1 MMTTTR
7 ATAPAAAAAPAP
19 ARVPATLGL
28 PSPDAALP
36 RLDAPGRAR
45 VLGAALAALGAL
57 LLGLVLQAVVVSPLH
72 EARDQHVRYDELRSA
87 LANGTAPVGQVT
99 TADTLLPVGTPVA
112 ILRVPELHLD
122 AVVSEGTTSQA
133 LLSGPGHRRDTPL
146 PGQTG
151 ASVVMGRQSTFGG
164 PFAHLDRLR
173 PGATITAVTGQG
185 TATYRVVGVRR
196 SGSALPA
203 VLGAGEG
210 RLTLVSATG
219 TPFLPSDVVRVD
231 ARLVSDPFVTPRA
244 VVQTPEL
251 SAAERAFAGDPE
263 AWPWLVIALAGLAL
277 AALAFAF
284 LRGWWGRWQA
294 WLTCGPALLLLGLL
308 AGQQVFVLLPNL
320 L

>member
-1 MMTTTR
+1 MTTT
-7 ATAPAAAAAPAP
+7 APVPAP
-19 ARVPATLGL
+19 VLAL

-36 RLDAPGRAR
+36 HLEASARAR
-45 VLGAALAALGAL
+45 VLGSALAAAGAL

-72 EARDQHVRYDELRSA
+72 ESRDQHVRYDQLRSA
-87 LANGTAPVGQVT
+87 LANGTAPVGQIS
-99 TADTLLPVGTPVA
+99 ADDALLPTGTPVA
-112 ILRVPELHLD
+112 ILRVPALHLD

-146 PGQTG
+146 PGQSG

-164 PFAHLDRLR
+164 PFAHLDRLTT
-173 PGATITAVTGQG
+173 GATITTVTGQG
-185 TATYRVVGVRR
+185 TAVYRVTGVRR

-203 VLGAGEG
+203 VLAPGAG

-219 TPFLPSDVVRVD
+219 TRFLPSDVVRVD
-231 ARLVSDPFVTPRA
+231 AQLVSDPFVTPRA
-244 VVQTPEL
+244 VVSAPEL
-251 SAAERAFAGDPE
+251 AASERAFAGDPD
-263 AWPWLVIALAGLAL
+263 AWPWLVIALAGLVLVAL
-277 AALAFAF
+277 AAAF
-284 LRGWWGRWQA
+284 LRGWWGRWQT